1 MGKFSDL
8 APSSRSQV
16 GKFSDLAPSPRSQV
30 GKFSDLPP
38 NVDLDLGRPLASV
51 LLTFNKKFDFFRYR
65 FAHAGDRTHEH
76 FRESIFS
83 PTPYPFIHSDLLKN
97 VALFGHLYMPYACE

>member
-1 MGKFSDL
+1 M
-8 APSSRSQV
+8 

-51 LLTFNKKFDFFRYR
+51 LTFNKKFDFF
-65 FAHAGDRTHEH
+65 E
-76 FRESIFS
+76 ILS
-83 PTPYPFIHSDLLKN
+83 PTPGIEP
-97 VALFGHLYMPYACE
+97 GTPG